1 MGPQD
6 SGSFPVSA
14 ISETVHPVHMNQASS
29 TQNPKAANK
38 AHTHDAAP
46 ATPRPRPLRC
56 RIRPPPPLPLHG
68 RRLAVPL
75 VGHEAPDVAG
85 HRFGAAVALGA
96 SVQLAD
102 PPRESFLRVPEYLLN
117 ASARPDPSRSRSKQY
132 FAGDICSASGDG
144 FLLISYLDTRAT
156 DPVLDKEA
164 RQVYGMDPDHVP
176 DITRFVC
183 NPVTAEL
190 SRLPDIDGTS
200 KLLSGGTTNMDL
212 LTRADRH
219 GRPGPPDRYA
229 VADFVEDSRH
239 WVMERFLSETQEW
252 EIVVSAPFRLPRA
265 PRGMCLEQEALAFG
279 GRLWWV
285 DLTWGAISADPFDD
299 RPEPRFVELPRGSVL
314 PERTERSVVFAQGLP
329 RYRRMG
335 VSEGRLRYAEVSQRE
350 PFVLSSF
357 VFDEEGSGGWTLEHR
372 VALSRV
378 WADGGEYPWLPL
390 RGKETPEIAV
400 LDPLNASVMYL
411 AVGEHSVVVN
421 IRIGEVIGSSL
432 LQFDGDHFVPCVLPP
447 WLGSSRIPSAGFLE
461 LREAVALIN

>member
-1 MGPQD
+1 MLLRRLLGQGRSAAV
-6 SGSFPVSA
+6 SGRLRRSLSTAGVSQYPSWA
-14 ISETVHPVHMNQASS
+14 MKHQTL
-29 TQNPKAANK
+29 
-38 AHTHDAAP
+38 P
-46 ATPRPRPLRC
+46 ATASV
-56 RIRPPPPLPLHG
+56 PPSP
-68 RRLAVPL
+68 
-75 VGHEAPDVAG
+75 
-85 HRFGAAVALGA
+85 LGA

-200 KLLSGGTTNMDL
+200 KLLSGGTTNMGL

-357 VFDEEGSGGWTLEHR
+357 VFSAAAGCWSTGWRSAGSGRME
-372 VALSRV
+372 
-378 WADGGEYPWLPL
+378 E
-390 RGKETPEIAV
+390 
-400 LDPLNASVMYL
+400 
-411 AVGEHSVVVN
+411 N
-421 IRIGEVIGSSL
+421 IRGCLCEGRRRRR
-432 LQFDGDHFVPCVLPP
+432 LP
-447 WLGSSRIPSAGFLE
+447 FLT
-461 LREAVALIN
+461 R